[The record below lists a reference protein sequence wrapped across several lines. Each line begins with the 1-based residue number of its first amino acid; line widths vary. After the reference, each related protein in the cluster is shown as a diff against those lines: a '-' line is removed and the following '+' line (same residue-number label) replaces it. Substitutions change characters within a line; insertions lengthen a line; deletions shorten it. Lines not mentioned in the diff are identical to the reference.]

1 MRRNK
6 LIGILFIS
14 IGLLVLF
21 YKDSGFYG
29 WGGYVDK
36 SLENIII
43 SSILI
48 ATGIFIMKRK
58 KTTK

>member
-1 MRRNK
+1 MKRNN
-6 LIGILFIS
+6 LIGTLLIS
-14 IGLLVLF
+14 IGFLVLF

-48 ATGIFIMKRK
+48 VTGILKMKRK
-58 KTTK
+58 KAIK

>member
-1 MRRNK
+1 MKRNK
-6 LIGILFIS
+6 LIGTLIIS
-14 IGLLVLF
+14 IGFLVLF

-36 SLENIII
+36 SLYNTII

-48 ATGIFIMKRK
+48 LTGILIIKRK
-58 KTTK
+58 KAIK

>member
-1 MRRNK
+1 MKRNK

-14 IGLLVLF
+14 IGFLVLF

-43 SSILI
+43 TSVLIGLGIL
-48 ATGIFIMKRK
+48 IMKRNK
-58 KTTK
+58 KN